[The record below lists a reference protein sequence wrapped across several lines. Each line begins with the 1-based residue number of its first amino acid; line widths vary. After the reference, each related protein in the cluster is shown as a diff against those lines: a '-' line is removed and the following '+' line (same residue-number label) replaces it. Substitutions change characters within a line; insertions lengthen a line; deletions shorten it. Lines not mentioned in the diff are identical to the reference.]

1 MKINKYYL
9 KNKETVCKKARERI
23 IKIKYNFSIEEYE
36 ELRSLQKYKCKICK
50 KDEKSMN
57 SKLHIDHNHKTGKI
71 RGLLCGNCNRGI
83 GCFKE
88 NINYLKNSIN
98 YLSK

>member
-50 KDEKSMN
+50 KDKDKIYQANKNEQEKN
-57 SKLHIDHNHKTGKI
+57 HLVKHWIAYCHHIYCKSLQQKQPS
-71 RGLLCGNCNRGI
+71 
-83 GCFKE
+83 
-88 NINYLKNSIN
+88 Y
-98 YLSK
+98 